1 MGETLPR
8 PYLTDG
14 YGIHNYF
21 MGTTAVFEP
30 CPDPTRS
37 PSFVS
42 KSGSEYWYTED
53 GVIRRSN
60 HWGTGIASCD
70 WLLGADGRS
79 SWDTTAPKNMRS
91 GFCRFADFH
100 PNWFYEVVVYG
111 VEKGEANGEDVN
123 GTPYKVIAI
132 TPDMLRDGYVVT
144 EYGKCRFNGLSF
156 MYIDFYGR
164 KRPQQ

>member
-1 MGETLPR
+1 MGETLSR
-8 PYLTDG
+8 PHLTDG
-14 YGIHNYF
+14 YGIRNYF

-30 CPDPTRS
+30 CPDPISS

-79 SWDTTAPKNMRS
+79 S
-91 GFCRFADFH
+91 
-100 PNWFYEVVVYG
+100 
-111 VEKGEANGEDVN
+111 
-123 GTPYKVIAI
+123 
-132 TPDMLRDGYVVT
+132 
-144 EYGKCRFNGLSF
+144 
-156 MYIDFYGR
+156 
-164 KRPQQ
+164 

>member
-1 MGETLPR
+1 MGETLPQ
-8 PYLTDG
+8 PHLTDG

-42 KSGSEYWYTED
+42 KSGSEYWYTDD

-70 WLLGADGRS
+70 WLLGADGCS
-79 SWDTTAPKNMRS
+79 SWDTTAPRNIRS
-91 GFCRFADFH
+91 GFCRFTDFH
-100 PNWFYEVVVYG
+100 PNGFYEVVVYG
-111 VEKGEANGEDVN
+111 VEKDEANGEDVN

-144 EYGKCRFNGLSF
+144 EYGKCKFNGMSF
-156 MYIDFYGR
+156 MSINFDGKKQPR
-164 KRPQQ
+164 Q